1 MIDLKCLIDAIN
13 VRKSVRSYSRRQLE
27 EDTVDNILRFAA
39 SLEQPI
45 AGCRARVELVHRE
58 DNDADS
64 EKLGTYGVIT
74 GCNDY
79 MALIYEEGEYADVNA
94 GWFFEEVLLYCTS
107 IGLATCWLG
116 GTFKKSSFLSR
127 MTLASGEVLAAV
139 SPVGYAADRPKLRDR
154 LMRMGVHGNR
164 RIDFDRLF
172 FYGEA
177 CERIP
182 DGNPYRQALENMRK
196 APSSRNSQ
204 PWRAVVDGATV
215 RFYHVDGASAFM
227 MLDMGIGLAHFTL
240 TCRAEG
246 LLGAMMV
253 EEDVPL
259 HEGWTYLASWQGC

>member
-1 MIDLKCLIDAIN
+1 MTDIKCLIDAIN

-27 EDTVDNILRFAA
+27 EDIADSVLRFAA

-45 AGCRARVELVHRE
+45 SGCRARVELVHH
-58 DNDADS
+58 DGNDADG

-74 GCNDY
+74 GRNDY
-79 MALIYEEGEYADVNA
+79 LALIYEEGDYADVNA

-116 GTFKKSSFLSR
+116 GTFKKSSFLNR
-127 MTLASGEVLAAV
+127 ITLEPGEVLAAV
-139 SPVGYAADRPKLRDR
+139 SPLGYAADKPTLRDR

-172 FYGEA
+172 FCGDAE
-177 CERIP
+177 ERVN
-182 DGNPYRQALENMRK
+182 DGNVYRKALENMRK

-204 PWRAVVDGATV
+204 PWRAVVDGMTV
-215 RFYHVDGASAFM
+215 RFYHIDGASAFM

-240 TCRAEG
+240 TCRDEG

-259 HEGWTYLASWQGC
+259 HEGWTYLASWQGF